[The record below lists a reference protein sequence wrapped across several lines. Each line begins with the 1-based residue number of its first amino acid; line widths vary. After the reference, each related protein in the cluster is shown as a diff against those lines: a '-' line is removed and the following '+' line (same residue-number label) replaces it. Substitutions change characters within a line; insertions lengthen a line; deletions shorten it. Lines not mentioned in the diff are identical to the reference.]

1 MKTYISIKKR
11 GARLAILLTLL
22 VLAPIGAKNCWGQAA
37 GFAQSRAES
46 PATAES
52 GPRRLLANLNP
63 FRQNNDE
70 RERERQQPLVTPTIS
85 QPVITATRTSVPN
98 APSAPPTSAPR
109 ATNAPTT
116 SAAPREP
123 ATTTLRSSAPPKLA
137 SVRPHISPSTSAAA
151 SITRKSSTG
160 GVASL
165 LLDELEEEDVESAPT
180 LAPSQIA
187 SNDAQTSSR
196 TGRKVERRS
205 LRADAFPSSL
215 ELLDA
220 EDAGLETDDSESHTG
235 PAMTFES
242 EEGAED
248 QPEGLLQDEDA
259 PSTPALAIEED
270 APSALVEVEKADEES
285 RKNVNKLLDE
295 NEAEDSKPELMT
307 TQEPEVEPTPSVLDT
322 TPKPTRQAPN
332 SSSAP
337 VESIDSRL
345 DEVLA
350 PRGSASS
357 HADAASARNADAFVA
372 TSRAPNVLVDT
383 IGPKKLV
390 VGQEST
396 YKIVARNVGAEP
408 ARKLVV
414 TTDIPESVA
423 NVKARATIGEAT
435 FQSTEDRGITK
446 RCVWNVGELAPGDEF
461 ALEIKL
467 TPTKRAA
474 FGLVSQFDFER
485 ASARAEVE
493 VQEPILEALIE
504 GRDSI
509 EWGVEDKY
517 RLRLRNIG
525 NGDAEDVVLNVST
538 GENRASQKIGL
549 LRAGDEKVVEMSVK
563 TATDDYFV
571 ISVEAVGAYGLKAT
585 AEKKVLALR
594 GRLDVQIETPDLQ
607 FVDGEFEATIRVKN
621 LGAATLQNVDVVAQI
636 PQDVEVLYCSN
647 QARRNLEK
655 RRIYWIA
662 PFIRPNEETIFTARC
677 RVTKSGAANF
687 EVVGVDQTGLV
698 AQARSQVNVEAIAV
712 LAMRVNAP
720 KEPIAV
726 GKTCVYELVVE
737 NNGTRDAREVNTG
750 IFLGAGI
757 KPLAVEDNQGYVY
770 PEDSKVL
777 FKKIESL
784 KAGERVVFRVKAEA
798 LVAGNQK
805 VQAMLQ
811 SAPEDVSLLSEE
823 TTYCYSR
830 RSLDGHGNSFLGAE
844 QMTAE
849 NDSDSVRK

>member
-1 MKTYISIKKR
+1 MKTHIRIKKR

-22 VLAPIGAKNCWGQAA
+22 VVAPIGARNCWGQVA
-37 GFAQSRAES
+37 GFAQSRAENA
-46 PATAES
+46 ATAES
-52 GPRRLLANLNP
+52 GPRRILANLNP
-63 FRQNNDE
+63 FRQNDE
-70 RERERQQPLVTPTIS
+70 REREQQRPLVSPAIS
-85 QPVITATRTSVPN
+85 QPVVTASRAS
-98 APSAPPTSAPR
+98 
-109 ATNAPTT
+109 ATNAAPNANNAAAN
-116 SAAPREP
+116 AAPN
-123 ATTTLRSSAPPKLA
+123 ATRVAQAPPQSVGEPTAAKTAPTRLA
-137 SVRPHISPSTSAAA
+137 TIRPHVSPSTGAAA
-151 SITRKSSTG
+151 GITKKSSSG
-160 GVASL
+160 SVVSV
-165 LLDELEEEDVESAPT
+165 LLDELEEDDLKAPT
-180 LAPSQIA
+180 LSDAPSRTLA
-187 SNDAQTSSR
+187 NDSSA
-196 TGRKVERRS
+196 GRETRRVARRS
-205 LRADAFPSSL
+205 LRVDSFPSSL
-215 ELLDA
+215 ELLSS
-220 EDAGLETDDSESHTG
+220 DDGATEESEKDGATSG

-242 EEGAED
+242 DDVLNANESSAAGA
-248 QPEGLLQDEDA
+248 A
-259 PSTPALAIEED
+259 PALAIEED
-270 APSALVEVEKADEES
+270 APTALVEAEKKSEKTQIVAEES
-285 RKNVNKLLDE
+285 AIDE
-295 NEAEDSKPELMT
+295 IA
-307 TQEPEVEPTPSVLDT
+307 PSVLNDSEPDAMVKQGVAPQT
-322 TPKPTRQAPN
+322 APN
-332 SSSAP
+332 ALDAP
-337 VESIDSRL
+337 IESIDSRL

-350 PRGSASS
+350 PR
-357 HADAASARNADAFVA
+357 ASATRDAPNVADSTPNVSVA
-372 TSRAPNVLVDT
+372 TTRAPNVLVDT

-396 YKIVARNVGAEP
+396 YKIVARNLGTET

-414 TTDIPESVA
+414 TTDIPESVT
-423 NVKARATIGEAT
+423 NVKARATIGDAS
-435 FQSTEDRGITK
+435 FQSNVDRNSSK
-446 RCVWNVGELAPGDEF
+446 RCVWNVGDLAPGDEF

-474 FGLVSQFDFER
+474 FGLASQFDFER
-485 ASARAEVE
+485 ASALAEVE

-538 GENRASQKIGL
+538 GENSASQKIGL

-571 ISVEAVGAYGLKAT
+571 IAVEAVGAYGLRAT

-594 GRLDVQIETPDLQ
+594 GRLDVQVETPDLQ

-636 PQDVEVLYCSN
+636 PQDVEVVYCSN

-655 RRIYWIA
+655 RRIYWVA
-662 PFIRPNEETIFTARC
+662 PFIRPNEETVFTARC
-677 RVTKSGAANF
+677 RVTKSGVANF

-726 GKTCVYELVVE
+726 GKTCTYELVVE
-737 NNGTRDAREVNTG
+737 NNGTRDAREINSG

-798 LVAGNQK
+798 VVAGNQK

-811 SAPEDVSLLSEE
+811 STPEDVSLLSEE

-830 RSLDGHGNSFLGAE
+830 RALDGRGTSFSDAGS
-844 QMTAE
+844 MTAE
-849 NDSDSVRK
+849 KEADSVRK